1 MERSNEQGWRS
12 NLIEAFRENAIEKRE
27 QVKEVREAYQ
37 RERMSREG
45 LEDELAGVR
54 QEVQRLLVE
63 RENIRNENQMRQ
75 GERDAEL
82 HGLQLQ
88 VQRLQV
94 PIQGIQSSDTRMKV
108 RFRFAQVLPV
118 ANSVGQFLAT
128 IPNLQPG
135 QELDVPVWALRW
147 THATVNAQMAF
158 GEDHDHAQ

>member
-1 MERSNEQGWRS
+1 
-12 NLIEAFRENAIEKRE
+12 
-27 QVKEVREAYQ
+27 
-37 RERMSREG
+37 
-45 LEDELAGVR
+45 
-54 QEVQRLLVE
+54 
-63 RENIRNENQMRQ
+63 MRQ

-94 PIQGIQSSDTRMKV
+94 PIQGIQSSDTRMKAH
-108 RFRFAQVLPV
+108 FRFAQVLPV